1 MKNNRGL
8 TNFQVCVIVVIG
20 IVLVA
25 STPAMLS
32 ILKVRKE
39 RKEAKVNN
47 AKIEAESASLAS
59 SVIKSK
65 AGVPEATERAEVAQ
79 QAEPQQEYKE
89 LPKEIIKDADALLKE
104 AEEYMKVA
112 GRNYYRSQA
121 VDIVSLQDM
130 TFSALMAIY
139 CQNEVMI
146 ELLKKKE
153 E

>member
-139 CQNEVMI
+139 CQNE
-146 ELLKKKE
+146 
-153 E
+153 